1 MNYLQVVQ
9 LFRRTSSGSVFGANQ
24 QVTGSSYDFFNFLI
38 KKIKKSIVPPI
49 KAPINTKGAKYP
61 KINLKLSEF
70 RVLGAYGLTNAENIN
85 SITAKMVIL

>member
-1 MNYLQVVQ
+1 MAGVINI
-9 LFRRTSSGSVFGANQ
+9 SSNSE
-24 QVTGSSYDFFNFLI
+24 VTGLSYDFFNFLI

-70 RVLGAYGLTNAENIN
+70 KVLGAYGLKNAETIN